1 MSNIVK
7 FGGGFLGL
15 CVVGAMFAPTPKN
28 DPGSSTA
35 LAVNT
40 ATPPPTRV
48 EACRGTAREYTS
60 YKAAELKAS
69 MERNE
74 ARTAHMWKQAGCAM
88 VTGRVLSVG
97 SGFDDKPFVSV
108 GTGQQYEF
116 TGIVHCSPRVASK
129 AFELSKG
136 DIKVFIGETGSEAL
150 GTLYLNNCEW

>member
-15 CVVGAMFAPTPKN
+15 CVVGAMFAPAPKDN
-28 DPGSSTA
+28 PASSTA

-40 ATPPPTRV
+40 PSLPPPPPEPV
-48 EACRGTAREYTS
+48 KACQPTQYM
-60 YKAAELKAS
+60 AAELKAS

-74 ARTAHMWKQAGCAM
+74 AKTAHMWKQARCAM

-97 SGFDDKPFVSV
+97 SGFDDKPFVSI
-108 GTGQQYEF
+108 GTGQKYEF

-136 DIKVFIGETGSEAL
+136 DIKVFTGTTGGEAM
-150 GTLYLNNCEW
+150 GTLQLNNCDWL

>member
-15 CVVGAMFAPTPKN
+15 CVVGAMFAPAPKD

-40 ATPPPTRV
+40 PRPPPKPV
-48 EACRGTAREYTS
+48 EACQHTQYM
-60 YKAAELKAS
+60 AAELKAS

-74 ARTAHMWKQAGCAM
+74 AKTAHMWKQARCAM
-88 VTGRVLSVG
+88 VTGTVLSVG
-97 SGFDDKPFVSV
+97 SGFDDKPFVSI
-108 GTGQQYEF
+108 GTGQMYEF

-129 AFELSKG
+129 AFDLSKG
-136 DIKVFIGETGSEAL
+136 DVKVFIGDTGGEAM
-150 GTLYLNNCEW
+150 GTLRLNNCDWL